1 MLRMGYTE
9 VDITP
14 NKPVETVGFN
24 RKDNISRGVLKSL
37 YAQVTVWEG
46 EELCCLVTIDS
57 LGFKKELSDSLREVI
72 GQELCISS
80 DKVMLCFSHCHSA
93 PNVDIEKEYYEMVC
107 KKIRMAVAMAREHL
121 LGVYTGYG
129 NAEVA
134 IGVNRRKGNN
144 SLDKRAGILKVC
156 NAESGETELL
166 ILRITAH
173 CNSLKRDNY
182 MISPDFFG
190 EIREIFG
197 AHYHCP
203 IMVIQGSAGNIAP
216 KYFQSNETPID
227 ARGEQYVRS
236 ENALMDMATEV
247 LNETMPILEQIDVKN
262 DMAIQMYS
270 KSLTLYAE
278 VPTYEE
284 AKRVAKE
291 SKENCGINGSRW
303 LEEVKRLNKCGIKKQ
318 EENVE
323 IQYFRVGDWCL
334 CGVPYE
340 LMVEFAIRS
349 EQMLGNEF
357 FYLNGYTNGC
367 LSYFPTEEEF
377 DIGGYEVYWSMLI
390 YYPYFNRVFPFI
402 RESATKLLDFVV
414 KNRP

>member
-1 MLRMGYTE
+1 MLRMGYAE

-14 NKPVETVGFN
+14 VKPVETVGSN

-46 EELCCLVTIDS
+46 DELCCLVTIDS
-57 LGFKKELSDSLREVI
+57 LGFKKELSNSLREVL
-72 GQELCISS
+72 GQELCVSS

-93 PNVDIEKEYYEMVC
+93 PNVDVEKEYYEMVC
-107 KKIRMAVAMAREHL
+107 RKIRMAVVMAREHL
-121 LGVYTGYG
+121 CGVCTGYG

-134 IGVNRRKGNN
+134 IGVNRRKGSN

-156 NAESGETELL
+156 DDESEATKLL

-197 AHYHCP
+197 SYYHCP

-216 KYFQSNETPID
+216 KYFQSVETPID
-227 ARGEQYVRS
+227 ARGDQYVRS
-236 ENALMDMATEV
+236 ENALTDMATEV
-247 LNETMPILEQIDVKN
+247 FNETLPIIEQIDVKK
-262 DMAIQMYS
+262 DMVARMHS
-270 KSLTLYAE
+270 RNLFLHAE
-278 VPTYEE
+278 VPTYEK
-284 AKRVAKE
+284 ARRIAKE
-291 SKENCGINGSRW
+291 SKENCGIDGLKW
-303 LEEVKRLNKCGIKKQ
+303 LEEVKRLNECGIKKQ

-323 IQYFRVGDWCL
+323 VQYFRIGDWCL

-340 LMVEFAIRS
+340 LMVEFANS
-349 EQMLGNEF
+349 AWENLQNEF

-367 LSYFPTEEEF
+367 LSYFPTETEF
-377 DIGGYEVYWSMLI
+377 DHGGYEVYWSMLL
-390 YYPYFNRVFPFI
+390 YYSYFGRVFPLE
-402 RESATKLLDFVV
+402 RESASKLLDFVV
-414 KNRP
+414 RNRP

>member
-1 MLRMGYTE
+1 MLRMGYAE

-14 NKPVETVGFN
+14 VKPVETVGFN

-37 YAQVTVWEG
+37 YAQVIVWEG

-57 LGFKKELSDSLREVI
+57 LGFKKELSDRLREVI
-72 GQELCISS
+72 GQALCVSS

-93 PNVDIEKEYYEMVC
+93 PNADIEKEYYEMVC
-107 KKIRMAVAMAREHL
+107 RKIKMAVVMAREHL
-121 LGVYTGYG
+121 CRVYTGYG
-129 NAEVA
+129 NAEVV

-144 SLDKRAGILKVC
+144 FLDKRAGILKVC
-156 NAESGETELL
+156 NAESGVVELL

-197 AHYHCP
+197 AYYHCP

-216 KYFQSNETPID
+216 KYFQSEETPID

-247 LNETMPILEQIDVKN
+247 FSKTLPIIEQIDVKS
-262 DMAIQMYS
+262 DMAVQMYS
-270 KSLTLYAE
+270 KNLILYAE

-284 AKRVAKE
+284 AKRIAKE
-291 SKENCGINGSRW
+291 SKESCGIDGLKW
-303 LEEVKRLNKCGIKKQ
+303 LEEVKRLNDCGIKRQQ
-318 EENVE
+318 ENAEV
-323 IQYFRVGDWCL
+323 QYFRIDDWCL

-340 LMVEFAIRS
+340 LMVEFSNHAQETI
-349 EQMLGNEF
+349 QNEF

-377 DIGGYEVYWSMLI
+377 DHGGYEVYWSMLL
-390 YYPYFNRVFPFI
+390 YYSYFGRVFPLE
-402 RESATKLLDFVV
+402 RESASKLLEFVV
-414 KNRP
+414 RM